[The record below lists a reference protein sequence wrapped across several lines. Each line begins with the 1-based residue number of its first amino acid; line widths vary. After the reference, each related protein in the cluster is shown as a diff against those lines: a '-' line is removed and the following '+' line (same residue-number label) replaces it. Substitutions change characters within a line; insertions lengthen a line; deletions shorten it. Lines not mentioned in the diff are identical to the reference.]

1 MLLLKRFKMAEST
14 LITFDTTEKTLN
26 IISYFKCGL
35 LFYNIKYVLD
45 EYQKNKFQLKIYID
59 EEGSYP
65 YTEEY
70 YFDTIYKIVKGYDVE
85 DRCYFMSVQFATFVS
100 NAPKKTSAYS
110 YKRFSTK
117 KDWESVYN
125 FLVSNVIKK
134 NNVEA
139 EAEVISEVVTEAKVM
154 SVEEI
159 TTEAESIPIAEIV
172 A

>member
-1 MLLLKRFKMAEST
+1 MAEST
-14 LITFDTTEKTLN
+14 LLTFDTTEKTLN

-35 LFYNIKYVLD
+35 LFYNIKYILD

-59 EEGSYP
+59 EEGTYP
-65 YTEEY
+65 CTEEY
-70 YFDTIYKIVKGYDVE
+70 CFDTIYKITKGYDVE
-85 DRCYFMSVQFATFVS
+85 DRCYFMSVQFATFVP

-110 YKRFSTK
+110 YRRFSTK

-134 NNVEA
+134 NNEDVP
-139 EAEVISEVVTEAKVM
+139 EVVPEVVTEAKVM

-159 TTEAESIPIAEIV
+159 LAEAESVPIAEIV